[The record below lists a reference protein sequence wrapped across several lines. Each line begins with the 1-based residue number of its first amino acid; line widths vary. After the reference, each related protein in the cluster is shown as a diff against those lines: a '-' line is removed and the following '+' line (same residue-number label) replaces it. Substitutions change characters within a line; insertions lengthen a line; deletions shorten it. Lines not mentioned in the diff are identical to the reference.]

1 MRIAPLFKK
10 YVVPHFANI
19 NYRIVDQSGGVFIFC
34 NEKKTTAVR
43 LMLTRHCP
51 VSLINEYAE
60 IWEREGPKMP
70 PRALR
75 IHYGVD
81 ATYRSES
88 IDPEHLRLGTTLDE
102 AFFYYD
108 EESFRVIAEEL
119 VRQATE
125 IVCPYLDTVAE
136 QAVFL
141 QDAPYHLLKDR
152 PKERAESFALKYA
165 LPLQGEG
172 KEIQCLID
180 RVFLRMLPQRL
191 SERKEAFFQ
200 KLEDITGLAA
210 YCGEMIL
217 QRCPNG
223 HWDDFE
229 PQPFAEDVSRYGI
242 WTKEDL
248 AEDVMW
254 DVIASWNLSPQVEH
268 IGLHNRY
275 IMNYFGTKALWG
287 DLGQVIY

>member
-1 MRIAPLFKK
+1 MKIAPLLKK
-10 YVVPHFANI
+10 YVVPQFANI
-19 NYRIVDQSGGVFIFC
+19 NYHVAHQGGGVFVFC
-34 NEKKTTAVR
+34 NEKETTIAQ

-51 VSLINEYAE
+51 VSLFNNYVEML
-60 IWEREGPKMP
+60 ERESSRMP
-70 PRALR
+70 PRALTIR
-75 IHYGVD
+75 YAVD
-81 ATYRSES
+81 TTYRSVS
-88 IDPEHLRLGTTLDE
+88 IEPEHLRLGTTLDS

-108 EESFRVIAEEL
+108 EESFRVIAEKL
-119 VRQATE
+119 VKQATE

-141 QDAPYHLLKDR
+141 QDAPYHLMKDR

-191 SERKEAFFQ
+191 SERKETFFQ
-200 KLEDITGLAA
+200 KLEDIAGLAA

-217 QRCPNG
+217 KHCPDG
-223 HWDDFE
+223 RWDYFD

-268 IGLHNRY
+268 VGLHNP
-275 IMNYFGTKALWG
+275 YFLKYFDTKALWG